1 MKVLIVQWIIMN
13 CDKETF
19 IGMRWENRAKGI
31 FWLYWKHQS
40 SRSCREISAEA
51 AALYEYYRAWARH
64 KNRIDGKKK
73 PRDLK
78 AAFRNALEKKQEL
91 ERLTALDTKERIYWR
106 IKNFPYDQKE
116 TCASSPPSSKFQ
128 KPKGRRGRKP
138 SKNLSQNSSEFPI
151 NFGASTSTASDD
163 VTSGRKKSRKVPIKG
178 TRKVSCKSKRSFAD
192 EQFVSSSCDPTVN
205 GFSIGQEEAKNQPP
219 LPPFQ
224 FIRRNEHDTG
234 SWENSVENTNS
245 TFSPQ
250 PPQFS
255 QTSYDKSKADDV
267 WTPQMLTQFTP
278 PRLSSDLMEVSSTE
292 FMDLLVPSQRI
303 DYSFQPTPPQET
315 TDILFDNITDADLMT
330 LGKIINGGE
339 SSILKYSFPFQPEEV
354 PTSPHLTNMHTQ
366 RAPATSLHCCPSDFV
381 SMTNISII
389 QNNDCVLNSSVAPVN
404 AFCFDQNQGSYDQI
418 VPPYCEAFQTSSQSI
433 DTSDTFV
440 NDCLLYS
447 PQSMDNHGKIP
458 KEMCHQQADTECHS
472 VEMCRYSDQT
482 SHDDSGISDMEDFL
496 DCANKLLD
504 DIEFQYDVQRHQMC

>member
-138 SKNLSQNSSEFPI
+138 SNNLSQNSSEFPI

-255 QTSYDKSKADDV
+255 QTSYDKSKAEDV

-303 DYSFQPTPPQET
+303 DYSFQPTPRRRP
-315 TDILFDNITDADLMT
+315 
-330 LGKIINGGE
+330 
-339 SSILKYSFPFQPEEV
+339 
-354 PTSPHLTNMHTQ
+354 
-366 RAPATSLHCCPSDFV
+366 
-381 SMTNISII
+381 
-389 QNNDCVLNSSVAPVN
+389 
-404 AFCFDQNQGSYDQI
+404 
-418 VPPYCEAFQTSSQSI
+418 QTSSLTTLQM
-433 DTSDTFV
+433 
-440 NDCLLYS
+440 
-447 PQSMDNHGKIP
+447 Q
-458 KEMCHQQADTECHS
+458 
-472 VEMCRYSDQT
+472 
-482 SHDDSGISDMEDFL
+482 IS
-496 DCANKLLD
+496 
-504 DIEFQYDVQRHQMC
+504 